1 MTFLTDLINSPL
13 VLLVSI
19 LAFLLALSVHEF
31 SHALAGYLLGDTTAQ
46 RLGRLTLNP
55 ASHVDMWGMLM
66 LFLVG
71 FGWGKPVPY
80 NPYNLKWPKWGPV
93 AVAFAG
99 PLSNFLL
106 GSISVALILLI
117 APLLGPGNLL
127 VIFLFK
133 CVQLNLVL
141 MLFNLIPLPPLDGS
155 NALLALLSHPR
166 YAEVRRFIETS
177 GPVILLS
184 LVVIDS
190 FTNIGIFATI
200 FNGPMRFVS
209 EFLFSR
215 L

>member
-1 MTFLTDLINSPL
+1 MNFFTDLINSPL

-55 ASHVDMWGMLM
+55 AAHVDMWGMLM

-99 PLSNFLL
+99 PLSNLIL
-106 GSISVALILLI
+106 GSIAIICVLLI

-133 CVQLNLVL
+133 CIQLNIVL

-155 NALLALLSHPR
+155 NVLLALLSHPR
-166 YAEVRRFIETS
+166 YAEIRRFIETS

-184 LVVIDS
+184 LVIIDS
-190 FTNIGIFATI
+190 FTNIGIFAAL